1 MKAGPLDTSLTHV
14 VANANVYKT
23 AIASNPADI
32 ENTVFTWGFFPGQI
46 LEVLGILL
54 ATERE
59 VCAWDSSLGR
69 RGDSWKSCYKNSKN
83 LGRIPNR
90 AQQQQEKNSKN
101 LLRAP
106 ARSQQQQKKNSKNLK
121 SRRIPLSPRA
131 SGPSPAILK
140 FLEFCPVRSLEKDEV
155 RHQGSRHV
163 SSKFRQ
169 H

>member
-1 MKAGPLDTSLTHV
+1 MTIPVGFRSYIQYT
-14 VANANVYKT
+14 
-23 AIASNPADI
+23 DI
-32 ENTVFTWGFFPGQI
+32 QNTVFTWGFFPGQI

-90 AQQQQEKNSKN
+90 AQQQQKKNSKN

-121 SRRIPLSPRA
+121 SRRIPVAAGVGALS
-131 SGPSPAILK
+131 GNLEILGILPGSK
-140 FLEFCPVRSLEKDEV
+140 LEE
-155 RHQGSRHV
+155 G
-163 SSKFRQ
+163 
-169 H
+169 